1 MAASY
6 HHTAPERFVPDIGV
20 FHPQIV
26 HFVIA
31 FLIGGVVLRIV
42 SLFGRPAW
50 VGPAA
55 TALILFGALA
65 SIPAVQSGTDAHGVA
80 ERIPGAR
87 PAVIEHEEWGERTRN
102 LFLGIAL
109 VELIGLGLAR
119 NPDRKKLARGAR
131 MASAALGL
139 VGLLFVYETGEHGG
153 RVVYGYAGGV
163 GTRSGDPQDV
173 THLLIAGLYQQ
184 AMQDRATGNPRGAA
198 RLIEEMRFR
207 AGDDWTVQAMAAE
220 SLLRDR
226 EEPQAALDFIAD
238 LDVPADNLQAATRLG
253 LVRVDALEALGMA
266 DSARA
271 VLDDLATRFPQSLA
285 VRRRVEGTR

>member
-1 MAASY
+1 
-6 HHTAPERFVPDIGV
+6 VPDIGV

-31 FLIGGVVLRIV
+31 FLIGGVLLRIV

-55 TALILFGALA
+55 TAMILFGALA
-65 SIPAVQSGTDAHGVA
+65 TIPAVQSGTDAHGVA

-87 PAVIEHEEWGERTRN
+87 PAVMEHEEWGERTRN
-102 LFLGIAL
+102 LFLGMAL
-109 VELIGLGLAR
+109 VELVALGLAR
-119 NPDRKKLARGAR
+119 SPDREKLARGAR
-131 MASAALGL
+131 MLSATVGL
-139 VGLLFVYETGEHGG
+139 VGLFFVYETGEHGG
-153 RVVYGYAGGV
+153 HLVYAYAGGV
-163 GTRSGDPQDV
+163 GTRSGDPADV

-184 AMQDRATGNPRGAA
+184 AMQDRADGNPDGAA
-198 RLIEEMRFR
+198 RLIEEMRLR

-226 EEPQAALDFIAD
+226 GEPQAALDFIAH
-238 LDVPADNLQAATRLG
+238 LDAPADNVQIATRLG
-253 LVRVDALEALGMA
+253 LLRVDALEALGMA

-271 VLDDLATRFPQSLA
+271 VLEDLATRFPQSLS
-285 VRRRVEGTR
+285 VRRRVEGAR

>member
-1 MAASY
+1 M
-6 HHTAPERFVPDIGV
+6 PDIGV

-31 FLIGGVVLRIV
+31 FTIGGVLLRIV
-42 SLFGRPAW
+42 SLFGKPAW

-55 TALILFGALA
+55 TAMILFGALA
-65 SIPAVQSGTDAHGVA
+65 TIPAVQSGTNAHGVA

-87 PAVIEHEEWGERTRN
+87 PAVMEHEEWGERTRD
-102 LFLGIAL
+102 LFLVIGL
-109 VELIGLGLAR
+109 VELVGLGLAR

-131 MASAALGL
+131 MISAAIGL
-139 VGLLFVYETGEHGG
+139 VGLFFVYETGEHGG

-163 GTRSGDPQDV
+163 GTRSGDPADV

-184 AMQDRATGNPRGAA
+184 AMQDRADGNPEGAA
-198 RLIEEMRFR
+198 RLIEEMLRR

-226 EEPQAALDFIAD
+226 HDPQASLDFIDD
-238 LDVPADNLQAATRLG
+238 LDVPADNALIGARLG
-253 LVRVDALEALGMA
+253 LLQVDALEALGLA
-266 DSARA
+266 DSAQV
-271 VLDDLATRFPQSLA
+271 VLQDLATRFPQSPS
-285 VRRRVEGTR
+285 VRRRVEGAR

>member
-1 MAASY
+1 
-6 HHTAPERFVPDIGV
+6 VPDIGV

-55 TALILFGALA
+55 TALIVFGALA
-65 SIPAVQSGTDAHGVA
+65 SIPAVQSGADAHGVA

-87 PAVIEHEEWGERTRN
+87 PAVMEHEEWGERTRN

-109 VELIGLGLAR
+109 VELVGLGLAR

-131 MASAALGL
+131 MVSAAVGL
-139 VGLLFVYETGEHGG
+139 VGLFLVYETGEHGG
-153 RVVYGYAGGV
+153 HLVYGYAGGV
-163 GTRSGDPQDV
+163 GTRSGDPADV
-173 THLLIAGLYQQ
+173 THLLIAGLYHQ
-184 AMQDRATGNPRGAA
+184 AMQDRADGNAEGAA
-198 RLIEEMRFR
+198 RLIEEMRMR

-226 EEPQAALDFIAD
+226 GEPQAALDFIAD
-238 LDVPADNLQAATRLG
+238 LDAPTDNMQIATRFG
-253 LVRVDALEALGMA
+253 MIRVDALAALGMA

-271 VLDDLATRFPQSLA
+271 ALEDLAARFPQSQT
-285 VRRRVEGTR
+285 VRRRIEGAR